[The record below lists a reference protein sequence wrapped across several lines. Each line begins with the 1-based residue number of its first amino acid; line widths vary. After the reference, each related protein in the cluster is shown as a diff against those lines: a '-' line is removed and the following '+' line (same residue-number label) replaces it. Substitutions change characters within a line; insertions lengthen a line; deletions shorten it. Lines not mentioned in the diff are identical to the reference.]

1 MIRPPGMEGVVFSES
16 DEGDIRHD
24 QAARSRLCAVGGI
37 PTGWATV
44 DQVHGN
50 DVLRVDESG
59 GAGSADALWTSE
71 PGLAVAVFTADC
83 FGVVL
88 TSPRAVGV
96 AHAGWRGAA
105 SEVVGRLRAE
115 MADAGHAPK
124 AAAVGPGIGPC
135 CFEVG
140 ADVLQ
145 LFPGHESRT
154 RWETDSVDLRSAV
167 RDQLEGLGPW
177 LSAACTYHHDG
188 LFSHRRENTLER
200 MAAVGWVT

>member
-1 MIRPPGMEGVVFSES
+1 MIRPPGMEGVVFSQS

-24 QAARSRLCAVGGI
+24 QAARSRLCAAGGI

-50 DVLRVDESG
+50 DVLRVDEPG
-59 GAGSADALWTSE
+59 GAGFADALWTSE

-115 MADAGHAPK
+115 MADAGHAPM

-145 LFPGHESRT
+145 LFRGHESRT
-154 RWETDSVDLRSAV
+154 RWETDSVDLRSVV
-167 RDQLEGLGPW
+167 REELEGLDPW
-177 LSAACTYHHDG
+177 FSAACTYHDDG
-188 LFSHRRENTLER
+188 LFSHRRGNTPER